1 MCAIFCEAQN
11 QITDFTQGAA
21 DDLSY
26 EDLAGKFYEFFS
38 HQSKRDEFYQRVL
51 NKAPSLSAHSL
62 TEASMSLRKTLENC
76 SKWTATSAGSF
87 CPILQAMDEV
97 HVLFEQRDM
106 ERQSEHTLYSRL
118 KSVLSEMRTEPF
130 CVVFLSTAGT
140 VSELA
145 PSQDV
150 APSIRERSDELEL
163 PSPFTELPFD
173 VDLISEPL
181 VPGEESIRS
190 VGSLQF
196 TVRFGRPMYV
206 ALDSLL
212 LLPNLR

>member
-1 MCAIFCEAQN
+1 
-11 QITDFTQGAA
+11 
-21 DDLSY
+21 
-26 EDLAGKFYEFFS
+26 
-38 HQSKRDEFYQRVL
+38 
-51 NKAPSLSAHSL
+51 
-62 TEASMSLRKTLENC
+62 
-76 SKWTATSAGSF
+76 
-87 CPILQAMDEV
+87 MDEV
-97 HVLFEQRDM
+97 HVLFQRRYVDG
-106 ERQSEHTLYSRL
+106 QSEHTLYSRL
-118 KSVLSEMRTEPF
+118 KSVLSEIRTEPF

-181 VPGEESIRS
+181 VPGKESIRS

-196 TVRFGRPMYV
+196 TVKFGRPMYV
-206 ALDSLL
+206 APDSLL
-212 LLPNLR
+212 CCLISVEGFCHLSFS

>member
-1 MCAIFCEAQN
+1 MCAIFREAQN
-11 QITDFTQGAA
+11 QIEDFALDAGH
-21 DDLSY
+21 DLSY

-38 HQSKRDEFYQRVL
+38 HQSKRDGFYQRVL
-51 NKAPSLSAHSL
+51 NQAPSLSGHSL
-62 TEASMSLRKTLENC
+62 REASMSLRETLENC
-76 SKWTATSAGSF
+76 SKWTGTSAGSF

-97 HVLFEQRDM
+97 HVLFQRRYV
-106 ERQSEHTLYSRL
+106 ELQSEHTLYSRL
-118 KSVLSEMRTEPF
+118 KSVLSEIRTEPF
-130 CVVFLSTAGT
+130 CVVFLSTART

-181 VPGEESIRS
+181 VPGKESIRS
-190 VGSLQF
+190 VGSLKF
-196 TVRFGRPMYV
+196 TVQFGRPMYV
-206 ALDSLL
+206 APDSAFAA
-212 LLPNLR
+212 